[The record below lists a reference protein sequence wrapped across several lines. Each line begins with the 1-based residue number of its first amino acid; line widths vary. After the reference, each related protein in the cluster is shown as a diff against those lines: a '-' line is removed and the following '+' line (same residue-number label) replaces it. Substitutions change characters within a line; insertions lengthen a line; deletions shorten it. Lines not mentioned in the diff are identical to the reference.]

1 MSTGEIWTQ
10 GFVEPQQL
18 VRAFGEGTQMLHSDV
33 LPVPERAWRDWRFS
47 DVAVDGSGL
56 RGTTVDGITLQLGHQ
71 QTALVTAVDRR
82 WVAAHGEHLVEHM
95 QALLARVEHEA
106 FVSVESAPG
115 HLQWYDVHS
124 ARLVSI
130 AADRLPA
137 DVVMLGTRNQVN
149 VLLHER
155 RQGTVQAYPG
165 MHSFGPFDYLQ
176 RNAQVMTLEGHDKIN
191 DLLPLIADD
200 VSTLVLRLGQ
210 GGVICHLSKAAWSR
224 LDAVVVDCRQAL
236 GQAPA
241 IPGKLIWDFDTPDN
255 LLFEIVQEHLVI
267 VDPANEHALIFRDV
281 GSSDPLLRGEVFL
294 AFKARQSLPIS
305 AWVRQL
311 QTSKGRGSVTF
322 RALTAE
328 PVIAG

>member
-1 MSTGEIWTQ
+1 M
-10 GFVEPQQL
+10 
-18 VRAFGEGTQMLHSDV
+18 
-33 LPVPERAWRDWRFS
+33 
-47 DVAVDGSGL
+47 

-255 LLFEIVQEHLVI
+255 LLFEIVQEHLII
-267 VDPANEHALIFRDV
+267 VDPANEHALIFRGV
-281 GSSDPLLRGEVFL
+281 GSSDPLLRG
-294 AFKARQSLPIS
+294 KSSSP
-305 AWVRQL
+305 
-311 QTSKGRGSVTF
+311 SKPGNPCRSPRGCGSCRPAKDV
-322 RALTAE
+322 AA
-328 PVIAG
+328 